1 MKKSAELRQ
10 LIAKAEGEFR
20 SLNGEKKIEEAKAKI
35 EEIRGLKEQ
44 LELQLIAEEM
54 EEEELRQKQQ
64 QQQRKNPQGGSN
76 ASGNKTIE
84 ERMAFANV
92 LRGKATPE
100 ERALVTS
107 SSNTDG
113 GYLVPKDVSTQITEL
128 KRQYKSIRDIIE
140 VVPVGTES
148 GSHPMEDISTM
159 TELVAFD
166 DTTSGLPET
175 NPKFTNIDWKVAN
188 YGAITPMART
198 FLQDETGGF
207 LNYLIRF
214 FAKKAVMTENKK
226 AFAELIR
233 AKTPTAVTTLKGLK
247 KVFNVDLDP
256 AIADLSVVVCN
267 QSAFQWLDELETNDG
282 KPLLQPDP
290 TQPTRKLLDGK
301 VVHVFSNRELPNT
314 TGATPQSVMFIGALT
329 EGVKLF
335 DRGVYEVAISTE
347 AGFTKNQHIARVIER
362 FDVKQGDA
370 GSYVY
375 VNLPVP
381 TGV

>member
-1 MKKSAELRQ
+1 MRLSDQLKQQISAAQKEV
-10 LIAKAEGEFR
+10 R
-20 SLNGEKKIEEAKAKI
+20 SLNNDKKIKEAKEKL
-35 EEIRGLKEQ
+35 EEIRSLQDQ
-44 LELQLIAEEM
+44 LEVQLEVERLEDEEI
-54 EEEELRQKQQ
+54 RSKQNQQQQ
-64 QQQRKNPQGGSN
+64 QQQRQGGAQN
-76 ASGNKTIE
+76 IE
-84 ERMAFANV
+84 ARMAFANV

-128 KRQYKSIRDIIE
+128 KRQYKSIREIIE

-148 GSHPMEDISTM
+148 GSHPMEDLSTLS
-159 TELVAFD
+159 ELVAFD

-214 FAKKAVMTENKK
+214 FAKKAVLTENKK
-226 AFAELIR
+226 AFAQMIVGKT
-233 AKTPTAVTTLKGLK
+233 AKAVSSLAALK

-256 AIADLSVVVCN
+256 AIADLAVVVVN
-267 QSAFQWLDELETNDG
+267 QSAFQWLDELEADG

-290 TQPTRKLLDGK
+290 TQPTRKLLFGK
-301 VVHVFSNRELPNT
+301 VVHVFADRELPNT
-314 TGATPQSVMFIGALT
+314 TGATPKSIMFVGAMT
-329 EGVKLF
+329 EAVKLF

-362 FDVKQGDA
+362 FDVKQGDMGA
-370 GSYVY
+370 YVY
-375 VNLPVP
+375 VNLPVSAA
-381 TGV
+381 V

>member
-1 MKKSAELRQ
+1 MRLSDELKQ
-10 LIAKAEGEFR
+10 KIAAAQKEVRA
-20 SLNGEKKIEEAKAKI
+20 LNNDKKIQEAKDKL
-35 EEIRGLKEQ
+35 EEIRNLQDQ
-44 LELQLIAEEM
+44 LEVQLEVERIED
-54 EEEELRQKQQ
+54 EELRSKQQ
-64 QQQRKNPQGGSN
+64 QQKKKQPQGGAQS
-76 ASGNKTIE
+76 IE
-84 ERMAFANV
+84 ARTAFANV

-128 KRQYKSIRDIIE
+128 KRQYKSVREIIE
-140 VVPVGTES
+140 VVPVGTET
-148 GSHPMEDISTM
+148 GSHPMEDISTLS
-159 TELVAFD
+159 ELVAFD

-207 LNYLIRF
+207 LNYLFRF
-214 FAKKAVMTENKK
+214 FAKKAVLTENKK
-226 AFAELIR
+226 TFAELIR
-233 AKTPTAVTTLKGLK
+233 AKTPTSVSTLKGLK
-247 KVFNVDLDP
+247 KVINVDLDP
-256 AIADLSVVVCN
+256 AIADMAVVVCN
-267 QSAFQWLDELETNDG
+267 QSAFQWLDELETTDG

-301 VVHVFSNRELPNT
+301 VVHVFANRELPNT
-314 TGATPQSVMFIGALT
+314 TDATPQSVMFIGALS
-329 EGVKLF
+329 EGAKLF

-347 AGFTKNQHIARVIER
+347 AGFVKNQNIARVIER

-370 GSYVY
+370 GAYVY

>member
-1 MKKSAELRQ
+1 MRLSDDLKQ
-10 LIAKAEGEFR
+10 QIAAAQKEVR
-20 SLNGEKKIEEAKAKI
+20 SLNNDKKIKEAKEKL
-35 EEIRGLKEQ
+35 EEIRSLQDQ
-44 LELQLIAEEM
+44 LEVQLEVERLEDEEI
-54 EEEELRQKQQ
+54 RSKQHQQKHQKQ
-64 QQQRKNPQGGSN
+64 KQGGVQE
-76 ASGNKTIE
+76 IE
-84 ERMAFANV
+84 ARMAFANV

-128 KRQYKSIRDIIE
+128 KRQYKSIREIIE

-148 GSHPMEDISTM
+148 GSHPMEDLSTLS
-159 TELVAFD
+159 ELVAFD

-214 FAKKAVMTENKK
+214 FAKKAVLTENKK
-226 AFAELIR
+226 AFAQMIVGKT
-233 AKTPTAVTTLKGLK
+233 AKAVSSLAALK

-256 AIADLSVVVCN
+256 AIADLAVVVVN
-267 QSAFQWLDELETNDG
+267 QSAFQWLDELEADG

-290 TQPTRKLLDGK
+290 TQPTRKLLFGK
-301 VVHVFSNRELPNT
+301 VVHVFADRELPNT
-314 TGATPQSVMFIGALT
+314 TGATPKSIMFVGAMT
-329 EGVKLF
+329 EAVKLF

-362 FDVKQGDA
+362 FDVKQGDMGA
-370 GSYVY
+370 YVY
-375 VNLPVP
+375 VNLPVSAA
-381 TGV
+381 V